1 MTEADAPADS
11 ATRSDL
17 SDALQLNAVEARVL
31 ACLIEKEATTPDQY
45 PLTEHALT
53 QACNQKTSREPVMD
67 LSSGEVGQ
75 ALRRLEPRQL
85 VRSQHAA
92 RAQRWEHR
100 FAAAYGLTAP
110 QQAVLCT
117 LMLRGPQTISEILVR
132 SERIVRF
139 ADAAQVR
146 QALDRL
152 AQREPALATQLPRQ
166 PGQREERWGH
176 LLCGPIE
183 AATLP
188 PVVAHSQ
195 VRESDTSGFDALEAR
210 IAALESRL
218 EHLEQRLA
226 PLPLLQ
232 QD

>member
-11 ATRSDL
+11 AARSGL
-17 SDALQLNAVEARVL
+17 PDALQLNAVEARVL

-67 LSSGEVGQ
+67 LSSGEVGH

-100 FAAAYGLTAP
+100 FVTAYGLTAP
-110 QQAVLCT
+110 QQAVLCI

-132 SERIVRF
+132 SERIARF
-139 ADAAQVR
+139 ADASEVR
-146 QALDRL
+146 HALDRL
-152 AQREPALATQLPRQ
+152 AQREPALAMQLPRQ

-183 AATLP
+183 TATLP
-188 PVVAHSQ
+188 SVVAHSQ